1 MNIYL
6 MDIMNDAGIIAILFL
21 LGVVLRAKVKW
32 VQKLFLPAS
41 IIAGLMGLVAG
52 PNGFALLP
60 LSNNIAQYPGI
71 LITLIFASL
80 ALNTRRFNMAEATR
94 YAGSMWSYGA
104 VGMVGMYGGGVL
116 ITLVVLQ
123 QFWPT
128 LPDGFGILLAAGFIG
143 GHGSAAAIGSVF
155 ADNGWPEAT
164 SLAMTAATVGVLAS
178 IVGGMA
184 IIRHSVQ
191 RGESNFI
198 RSFDQ
203 LPIEMRTG
211 LVPEDRRSTV
221 EVETVSSMTIDPLL
235 FHTLLV
241 LIVAAAAFWI
251 QHSIIWLFDF
261 AAPTFAIAFLFG
273 LLVNAFLSR
282 WEVNKYVSPPV
293 LNHIGGCST
302 DVLVAFG
309 IASINLSVARDYF
322 IPLLILM
329 IFGVAFSYLMLR
341 LMAPRFYSSYS
352 FEKGVFGWGWFTGT
366 VAMGIALLR
375 IVDPKMQSK
384 TLDEFGFAYV
394 LSAPFEILIVTFS
407 PLILMAGAGWLYVL
421 ASVLLLL
428 VVLLVAHRL
437 KWYQPRLSDASHSS
451 LGG

>member
-1 MNIYL
+1 MNITL
-6 MDIMNDAGIIAILFL
+6 MNIINDAGIMAILFL
-21 LGVVLRAKVKW
+21 LGVVLRARIQW

-41 IIAGLMGLVAG
+41 IIAGLMGLIAG
-52 PNGFALLP
+52 PNGFAWLP

-80 ALNTRRFNMAEATR
+80 ALNTRRFNMGEMTR

-104 VGMVGMYGGGVL
+104 IGMVGMYGGGVL
-116 ITLVVLQ
+116 ITLIALQ
-123 QFWPT
+123 PFWPD

-164 SLAMTAATVGVLAS
+164 SLGMTAATVGVLAS
-178 IVGGMA
+178 IVGGMV

-191 RGESNFI
+191 RGESSFI
-198 RSFDQ
+198 HGYDQ
-203 LPIEMRTG
+203 LPVEMRTG
-211 LVPEDRRSTV
+211 LVPEDRRSSV
-221 EVETVSSMTIDPLL
+221 NIETVSSMTIDPLL
-235 FHTLLV
+235 FHALLV
-241 LIVAAAAFWI
+241 LGVAAAAFWI
-251 QHSIIWLFDF
+251 QSAIIWLFDF

-273 LLVNAFLSR
+273 LMVNAWLNR
-282 WEVNKYVSPPV
+282 CDIKKYVSPPV

-322 IPLLILM
+322 VPLLILM
-329 IFGVAFSYLMLR
+329 IFGIVFSYLMLR
-341 LMAPRFYSSYS
+341 FMAPRFYASYS
-352 FEKGVFGWGWFTGT
+352 FEKGIFGWGWFTGT

-407 PLILMAGAGWLYVL
+407 PLILLAGAGWLYVG
-421 ASVLLLL
+421 ASVLILVAILL
-428 VVLLVAHRL
+428 VSHQL
-437 KWYQPRLSDASHSS
+437 KWYRHGLSDVH
-451 LGG
+451 